1 MTQVRRVRRIIRKFD
16 PWTVL
21 KVSFVLYLVTALAI
35 LLGLVI
41 FWTLVRTA
49 GIPQTIEAT
58 ISSIGLFSDANI
70 IPPEEQLFRAAVF
83 LLIAWAVGMTGFST
97 LGAVLYNLISD
108 VVGGIEVVVL
118 EESFGA
124 ELMTASPSVPLAP
137 PIPVELPEPDDVD
150 RAIADIPTEALQGSN
165 E

>member
-1 MTQVRRVRRIIRKFD
+1 MKQVRRVRRIIRKFD

-21 KVSFVLYLVTALAI
+21 KVSFVLYFITALAI

-49 GIPQTIEAT
+49 GIPQAIEST
-58 ISSIGLFSDANI
+58 ISSIGLLSDVNI

-83 LLIAWAVGMTGFST
+83 LSVAWTVLMTGFTT

-108 VVGGIEVVVL
+108 VVGGVEVIVL
-118 EESFGA
+118 EETGN
-124 ELMTASPSVPLAP
+124 VPYVAATP
-137 PIPVELPEPDDVD
+137 QSTQPTPVAVPESTDPDVS
-150 RAIADIPTEALQGSN
+150 IADVPTEAIW

>member
-21 KVSFVLYLVTALAI
+21 KVSFVLYFVSALAI

-49 GIPQTIEAT
+49 GIPQMVETT
-58 ISSIGLFSDANI
+58 ISSIGLFSDVNI

-83 LLIAWAVGMTGFST
+83 LLIAWSVVMTGFTT

-118 EESFGA
+118 EETIGMA
-124 ELMTASPSVPLAP
+124 LVTPPAP
-137 PIPVELPEPDDVD
+137 MPIIPPTPVEIPEGDEVD
-150 RAIADIPTEALQGSN
+150 RAIADIPTEAF
-165 E
+165 

>member
-21 KVSFVLYLVTALAI
+21 KVSFVLYLVGALAI

-49 GIPQTIEAT
+49 GIPQMIETT
-58 ISSIGLFSDANI
+58 ISSIGLFSDVNI
-70 IPPEEQLFRAAVF
+70 IPPEEQLLRAAIF
-83 LLIAWAVGMTGFST
+83 LGVAWAVVMTGITT

-118 EESFGA
+118 EESIG
-124 ELMTASPSVPLAP
+124 SPMVVQPAP
-137 PIPVELPEPDDVD
+137 MPIVTPVPVELPEADEFD
-150 RAIADIPTEALQGSN
+150 RAIADLPTEAV
-165 E
+165 

>member
-21 KVSFVLYLVTALAI
+21 KVSFVLYLVSALAI

-49 GIPQTIEAT
+49 GIPQMIETT
-58 ISSIGLFSDANI
+58 ISSIGLFSDVNI

-83 LLIAWAVGMTGFST
+83 LGIAWAVVMTGMTT

-118 EESFGA
+118 EEAVGPA
-124 ELMTASPSVPLAP
+124 VIAQPMPMPMVPLT
-137 PIPVELPEPDDVD
+137 PVEVPADEDPD
-150 RAIADIPTEALQGSN
+150 IAMADLPTEAIWD
-165 E
+165 

>member
-1 MTQVRRVRRIIRKFD
+1 MKQVRRVRRIIRKFD

-21 KVSFVLYLVTALAI
+21 KVSFVLYFITALAI

-49 GIPQTIEAT
+49 GIPQMIETT
-58 ISSIGLFSDANI
+58 ISSIGLLSDVNI

-83 LLIAWAVGMTGFST
+83 LSVAWTVLMTGFTT

-108 VVGGIEVVVL
+108 VVGGIEVIVL
-118 EESFGA
+118 EETGNVAYVAPAPQQS
-124 ELMTASPSVPLAP
+124 TPSPVAVP
-137 PIPVELPEPDDVD
+137 ESTDPDIS
-150 RAIADIPTEALQGSN
+150 IADVPTEAIW

>member
-21 KVSFVLYLVTALAI
+21 KVSFVLYLVSSLAI

-49 GIPQTIEAT
+49 GIPQMIETT
-58 ISSIGLFSDANI
+58 ISSIGLFSDVNI

-83 LLIAWAVGMTGFST
+83 LGIAWAVVMTGFTT

-118 EESFGA
+118 EEIVG
-124 ELMTASPSVPLAP
+124 PSVITQSVPMP
-137 PIPVELPEPDDVD
+137 MVPIAPVEVPVDEDPDISV
-150 RAIADIPTEALQGSN
+150 ADIPTEAI
-165 E
+165 

>member
-21 KVSFVLYLVTALAI
+21 KVSFVLYLVSALAV

-49 GIPQTIEAT
+49 GIPQTIEST
-58 ISSIGLFSDANI
+58 IASIGLFSDANI

-83 LLIAWAVGMTGFST
+83 LVIAWAVGMTGFTT
-97 LGAVLYNLISD
+97 LGAVLYNLIAD
-108 VVGGIEVVVL
+108 VVGGVEVVVL
-118 EESFGA
+118 EEAFGG
-124 ELMTASPSVPLAP
+124 EMVPQVAP
-137 PIPVELPEPDDVD
+137 VPIIPPTPIEPPESDEAD
-150 RAIADIPTEALQGSN
+150 RAIADIPTEAI
-165 E
+165 

>member
-49 GIPQTIEAT
+49 GIPQMIETT
-58 ISSIGLFSDANI
+58 ISSIGLFSDVNI

-83 LLIAWAVGMTGFST
+83 LGIAWAVVMTGFTT

-118 EESFGA
+118 EETMGPPVVA
-124 ELMTASPSVPLAP
+124 QPAPVPVIA
-137 PIPVELPEPDDVD
+137 PVEVPDSDEVD
-150 RAIADIPTEALQGSN
+150 RAIADIPTEAM
-165 E
+165 

>member
-1 MTQVRRVRRIIRKFD
+1 MKQVRRVRRIIRKFD

-21 KVSFVLYLVTALAI
+21 KVSFVLYSITALAI

-49 GIPQTIEAT
+49 GIPQMIETT
-58 ISSIGLFSDANI
+58 ISSIGLLSDVNI

-83 LLIAWAVGMTGFST
+83 LGVAWTVLMTGFTT

-108 VVGGIEVVVL
+108 VVGGVEVIVL
-118 EESFGA
+118 EETGN
-124 ELMTASPSVPLAP
+124 VPYVAAP
-137 PIPVELPEPDDVD
+137 TPQPTQLTPVVVPESDDPDIS
-150 RAIADIPTEALQGSN
+150 IADVPTEALWDQ

>member
-1 MTQVRRVRRIIRKFD
+1 MKQVRRVRRIIRKFD

-21 KVSFVLYLVTALAI
+21 KVSFVLYFITALAI

-49 GIPQTIEAT
+49 GIPQMIETT
-58 ISSIGLFSDANI
+58 ISSIGLLSDVNI

-83 LLIAWAVGMTGFST
+83 LGVAWTVLMTGFTT

-108 VVGGIEVVVL
+108 VVGGVEVIVL
-118 EESFGA
+118 EETGN
-124 ELMTASPSVPLAP
+124 VPYVAP
-137 PIPVELPEPDDVD
+137 APAPTQLTPVVVPESDDPDVS
-150 RAIADIPTEALQGSN
+150 IADVPTEALWEQQ
-165 E
+165 

>member
-1 MTQVRRVRRIIRKFD
+1 M
-16 PWTVL
+16 
-21 KVSFVLYLVTALAI
+21 SFVLYLVSALAI

-83 LLIAWAVGMTGFST
+83 LVIAWAVGMTGLTT

-108 VVGGIEVVVL
+108 VVGGVEVVVL

-124 ELMTASPSVPLAP
+124 EFVAPAPSMPFVAP
-137 PIPVELPEPDDVD
+137 APVELAEPDDAD